1 MKAFVS
7 SLVVVVALCAWTS
20 VAQAQAVR
28 DSMMYEIVQT
38 EPPAGIAPVPSQ
50 GFGSSRNVQG
60 VPLTGPF
67 SNIQR
72 FIRRD
77 GTAGRSILGTWASI
91 GTNVA
96 PLLRA
101 LLVTDSILAVF
112 RADNSY
118 LTTSY
123 NRAGTETTSFSGAFS
138 TTASAS
144 RLGDAPI
151 ISIRANQVNPSAVVA
166 QGMYAINPTSTTAT
180 SVRGVMRTAQALE
193 QNYPNPVMNGT
204 TIAFRLES
212 ASHVDMDIVSVTGK
226 VVRSVMSQRMY
237 AGSHTVHIDASDLA
251 GGTYFVRLSTPEWS
265 EVKTMI
271 IQK

>member
-1 MKAFVS
+1 MKTFVS
-7 SLVVVVALCAWTS
+7 SLVVVIALCVCTS
-20 VAQAQAVR
+20 VAHAQAVR
-28 DSMMYEIVQT
+28 DSMLYEIVQV

-60 VPLTGPF
+60 VPLTGAF

-77 GTAGRSILGTWASI
+77 GSAGRSLIGTWASI

-96 PLLRA
+96 PLLRV
-101 LLVTDSILAVF
+101 LLVTDSVLAVF

-123 NRAGTETTSFSGAFS
+123 NRAGTETTSFSGTFS
-138 TTASAS
+138 TTASAT

-180 SVRGVMRTAQALE
+180 SVRGTMRTPQVLG
-193 QNYPNPVMNGT
+193 QNYPNPVVNMT
-204 TIAFRLES
+204 TIAFQLES
-212 ASHVDMDIVSVTGK
+212 ASQVDMDIISVTGK
-226 VVRSVMSQRMY
+226 VVRSIMSQRLY
-237 AGSHTVHIDASDLA
+237 AGSHTVHIDASDLST
-251 GGTYFVRLSTPEWS
+251 GTYFVRLSTPEWS
-265 EVKTMI
+265 EIKTMI
-271 IQK
+271 VQK